1 MTSIKASSLPPL
13 LPFAGRAPG
22 QTPERSSPAAFQG
35 LAVASSGLSAQRLRM
50 EVATAN
56 LANAETT
63 RTAEG
68 GAYQRRVVTMEP
80 APAYGPAPQAM
91 GDYVP
96 TEGGVQV
103 TGIARDTS
111 LGDLI
116 YDPTHPDADTS
127 GYVRMPN
134 VDPTQELVTLMEA
147 RRLYDANATAF
158 SSMKAMLRRAIDI

>member
-1 MTSIKASSLPPL
+1 MTSIKAASLPPL
-13 LPFAGRAPG
+13 LPFAGRTAGRP
-22 QTPERSSPAAFQG
+22 SPAPFQG
-35 LAVASSGLSAQRLRM
+35 LAISSSGLSAQRLRM
-50 EVATAN
+50 EIASAN

-80 APAYGPAPQAM
+80 DVAM
-91 GDYVP
+91 GPTAQAFGDYAP
-96 TEGGVQV
+96 IEGGVRI
-103 TGIARDTS
+103 TGVAKDAS

-116 YDPTHPDADTS
+116 YDPTHPDADAA

-134 VDPTQELVTLMEA
+134 VDATQELVTLMES
-147 RRLYDANATAF
+147 RRLYEANATAF